1 MLQLLA
7 YIVEE
12 HSKGSVA
19 KLNPEPRRQN
29 DAGALFQVEQ
39 DKQTCG
45 GPVYKD
51 LPRVG
56 HLRSTESYVGYVSL
70 KQTLAASKDAPSVS
84 SKELNLL
91 IASQAAYQHQQ
102 VTGVPLH
109 ASLVNS
115 QDWRKYI
122 RVSAIA
128 KDIGVQC
135 TEAGIAADL
144 MLKCNK
150 LVPGVVISN
159 PKEKVKT
166 YKASDA

>member
-1 MLQLLA
+1 MGGQYTKIYPELA
-7 YIVEE
+7 
-12 HSKGSVA
+12 SSDPQK
-19 KLNPEPRRQN
+19 
-29 DAGALFQVEQ
+29 
-39 DKQTCG
+39 
-45 GPVYKD
+45 
-51 LPRVG
+51 
-56 HLRSTESYVGYVSL
+56 SYVGYVSL
-70 KQTLAASKDAPSVS
+70 KQTLAASKDAPSMS
-84 SKELNLL
+84 SEELNLL

-109 ASLVNS
+109 ASLVSS
-115 QDWRKYI
+115 QNWRKYI

-128 KDIGVQC
+128 KDIGVQR